1 MASTQLKTTTH
12 FHDAPISVIGRKIAF
27 STLVQYAGKFV
38 QFFLSALI
46 LKQISNFLSENNY
59 ATYGAVMEFALF
71 FSTAANL
78 GIFANVIRKMAEKP
92 KSGKTFFN
100 ALVLRIMT
108 SGLLFVSAGLYLWLS
123 GSDRIFILAS
133 LIFLVS
139 LFFDYVT
146 SVCEG
151 MLQANYLMGRGTFA
165 LVIGK
170 FLTAVGTFLVIK
182 EMGGAVAGVGAIGS
196 AGAGAAGAGANVEVA
211 LLLFF
216 TMSVVGS
223 LVTMGVS
230 LFFVLQKFAREKVKI
245 TFALD
250 KNFLWEIFKTS
261 LPYGVIIISNSLY
274 FRFLPDYFSHEALTG
289 AQFAAFNVSFR
300 VAQVLSLLSTFLMFS
315 ALPGLKQYLAEK
327 DWKKARVLYKRLF
340 WLMTVGGALVVV
352 FGSLLGPW
360 LIQLLTHQKY
370 FLPEFWYLLPMML
383 ILVAVSYVYD
393 LVILT
398 LFAFEDD
405 IWIMKREFLAVIVS
419 VIFFGGS
426 LLIENLNLKLLFILL
441 GAIAGETA
449 MVIMCGVKV
458 RKMLKKPA

>member
-1 MASTQLKTTTH
+1 MANSHLSASTK

-27 STLVQYAGKFV
+27 STLVQYVGKFV

-59 ATYGAVMEFALF
+59 GTYGAVMEFALF

-92 KSGKTFFN
+92 KSGKIFFN
-100 ALVLRIMT
+100 ALALRIMT
-108 SGLLFVSAGLYLWLS
+108 SGLLFVSAGLYLWLFV
-123 GSDRIFILAS
+123 SDRIFILAS

-170 FLTAVGTFLVIK
+170 FLTAAGTFLVIK
-182 EMGGAVAGVGAIGS
+182 EIGAS
-196 AGAGAAGAGANVEVA
+196 ANVEVA

-223 LVTMGVS
+223 LVTMGLS

-245 TFALD
+245 SFELD
-250 KNFLWEIFKTS
+250 KNFLWDIFKTS

-327 DWKKARVLYKRLF
+327 DWKKAAVLYKRLF
-340 WLMTVGGALVVV
+340 WLMAAGGALVVV
-352 FGSLLGPW
+352 FGSLLGPFI
-360 LIQLLTHQKY
+360 IQLLTHQKY
-370 FLPEFWYLLPMML
+370 FLPEFWFLLPMML
-383 ILVAVSYVYD
+383 VLVAISYLYD

-405 IWIMKREFLAVIVS
+405 IWIMKREFLAVIIS

-441 GAIAGETA
+441 GAIAGETSV
-449 MVIMCGVKV
+449 VIMCGVKV
-458 RKMLKKPA
+458 RKMLKKPEALPA